1 MQELIEFI
9 VKSVVSN
16 KDAVSVSAD
25 KTSKCTF
32 YTVNVAQSD
41 LGAVIGKGGKIAEAI
56 RTVVKSASSRE
67 RMRIK
72 FEAK

>member
-9 VKSVVSN
+9 VKSIVN
-16 KDAVSVSAD
+16 DKDAVSVEVVKED
-25 KTSKCTF
+25 RFTL
-32 YTVNVAQSD
+32 YNVCVASND
-41 LGAVIGKGGKIAEAI
+41 LGGVIGKNGKIAEAI

-72 FEAK
+72 FEGK

>member
-9 VKSVVSN
+9 VKSIVSN
-16 KDAVSVSAD
+16 KDAVSVSVD
-25 KTSKCTF
+25 KTSKCNF
-32 YTVNVAQSD
+32 YTVNVAQGD
-41 LGAVIGKGGKIAEAI
+41 IGAVIGKGGKIAEAI
-56 RTVVKSASSRE
+56 RTVVKSANSRE

>member
-9 VKSVVSN
+9 VKSIVN
-16 KDAVSVSAD
+16 DKDAVSVEVAKD
-25 KTSKCTF
+25 DRFTL
-32 YTVNVAQSD
+32 YTVNVASAD
-41 LGAVIGKGGKIAEAI
+41 LGSVIGKNGKFAEAI

>member
-9 VKSVVSN
+9 VKSIVDD
-16 KDAVSVSAD
+16 KDAVSVEAEQTD
-25 KTSKCTF
+25 RFTL
-32 YTVNVAQSD
+32 YNVRVASSD
-41 LGAVIGKGGKIAEAI
+41 LGGVIGKNGKIAEAI
-56 RTVVKSASSRE
+56 RTVVKSANSRE

>member
-9 VKSVVSN
+9 VKSIVN
-16 KDAVSVSAD
+16 DKDAVSVEAKKED
-25 KTSKCTF
+25 RFTL
-32 YTVNVAQSD
+32 YTVNVASSD
-41 LGAVIGKGGKIAEAI
+41 LGGVIGKNGKIAEAI

>member
-9 VKSVVSN
+9 VKSIVN
-16 KDAVSVSAD
+16 DKDAVKVEVVKEDRFTLYNVCVAD
-25 KTSKCTF
+25 G
-32 YTVNVAQSD
+32 D
-41 LGAVIGKGGKIAEAI
+41 LGAVIGKNGKIAEAI
-56 RTVVKSASSRE
+56 RTVVKSANSRE

>member
-67 RMRIK
+67 RLRIK

>member
-32 YTVNVAQSD
+32 YTVNVAQTD

>member
-9 VKSVVSN
+9 VKSIVN
-16 KDAVSVSAD
+16 DKDAVLVEAKKED
-25 KTSKCTF
+25 RFTL
-32 YTVNVAQSD
+32 YIVNVANSD
-41 LGAVIGKGGKIAEAI
+41 LGAVIGKNGKIAEAI

-72 FEAK
+72 FEGK

>member
-9 VKSVVSN
+9 VKSIVN
-16 KDAVSVSAD
+16 DKDAVSVEAVKED
-25 KTSKCTF
+25 RFTL
-32 YTVNVAQSD
+32 YTVRVANGD
-41 LGAVIGKGGKIAEAI
+41 LGGVIGKNGKIAEAI

-72 FEAK
+72 FEGK

>member
-9 VKSVVSN
+9 VKSIVN
-16 KDAVSVSAD
+16 DKDAVSVEVVKED
-25 KTSKCTF
+25 RFTL
-32 YTVNVAQSD
+32 YNVSVASSD
-41 LGAVIGKGGKIAEAI
+41 LGSVIGKNGKIAEAI

-72 FEAK
+72 FEGK

>member
-9 VKSVVSN
+9 VKSIVN
-16 KDAVSVSAD
+16 DKDAVSVEVVKED
-25 KTSKCTF
+25 RF
-32 YTVNVAQSD
+32 TVYNVSVAQSD
-41 LGAVIGKGGKIAEAI
+41 IGGDIGKGGKIAEAI
-56 RTVVKSASSRE
+56 RTIVKSANSRE